1 MGMHEGRVALVTG
14 AGSGIGRAS
23 AQIFARE
30 GARVVVVDL
39 NEAGAKETVELIEG
53 AGGEALAL
61 AVDVADEAQVESMI
75 AATVDRFG
83 RLDAAMNNA
92 GISSPGFTFHEMP
105 LDEWHRMLSVNLS
118 GVFLCMTH
126 ELAQMVQQDIVG
138 AGRGAI
144 CNTSSGAAVV
154 PAPGQPHYTAAK
166 HGVVGLMKNVAQEY
180 ASARI
185 RCNSVLPGITETA
198 MLQGSFEANGPE
210 YRERLAATVPGGELA
225 QPEEIGET
233 AVWLCSDLARR
244 VNGQG
249 VIVDGGGVLR

>member
-30 GARVVVVDL
+30 GARVAVVDM
-39 NEAGAKETVELIEG
+39 NEAGAKETAESIEA
-53 AGGEALAL
+53 AGGEAFAIRT
-61 AVDVADEAQVESMI
+61 DVSDEAAVEDMI
-75 AATVDRFG
+75 ARTVERFG

-92 GISSPGFTFHEMP
+92 GITSPHFNFHEMP
-105 LDEWHRMLSVNLS
+105 LEEWDRMIRVNLTS
-118 GVFLCMTH
+118 VFLCMKH
-126 ELAQMVQQDIVG
+126 EIVQMLKQDILG

-144 CNTSSGAAVV
+144 CNTSSGAGVV

-166 HGVVGLMKNVAQEY
+166 HGVLGIMKNVASEY
-180 ASARI
+180 AKSRI

-198 MLQGSFEANGPE
+198 MLADSLSLNGPE
-210 YRERLAATVPGGELA
+210 YRKLLEATVPGGVIG
-225 QPEEIGET
+225 QPEEVGET
-233 AVWLCSDLARR
+233 AVWLCSDRASR

-249 VIVDGGGVLR
+249 VMVDGGGVLR

>member
-30 GARVVVVDL
+30 GAKVAVADL
-39 NEAGAKETVELIEG
+39 NEVGAKETVALIEA
-53 AGGEALAL
+53 AGGEAFAIRT
-61 AVDVADEAQVESMI
+61 DVTDEASVEEMV
-75 AATVDRFG
+75 AATVARFG

-92 GISSPGFTFHEMP
+92 GITSPHFKFHEMP
-105 LDEWHRMLSVNLS
+105 RDEWERMIAVNLT
-118 GVFLCMTH
+118 GVFLCMKH
-126 ELAQMVQQDIVG
+126 EIVQMLTQDVLG

-144 CNTSSGAAVV
+144 CNTSSGAGIV

-166 HGVVGLMKNVAQEY
+166 HGVLGIMKNVASEY
-180 ASARI
+180 AGDLI
-185 RCNSVLPGITETA
+185 RCNSVLPGITDTA
-198 MLQGSFEANGPE
+198 MLEESLAENGPE
-210 YRERLAATVPGGELA
+210 YRAVLEKTVPGGVIGK
-225 QPEEIGET
+225 PEEVGET
-233 AVWLCSDLARR
+233 AVWLCSDRASR